1 VVSILT
7 DPEQQ
12 ARKLLFA
19 CCGSS
24 RWVQGMIDQRPF
36 ASQAELQR
44 AAAQA
49 FEGLSRHD
57 WLEAFSAHPR
67 IGEREAAVPSGP
79 RADAWSAAEQ
89 AESARAND
97 DTRAALADA
106 GRAYEERFG
115 HIYLVAA
122 AGRTAEE
129 LLADCLARMANDP
142 ETELQVAAAEQ
153 QRITSLRLARLMESP
168 S

>member
-1 VVSILT
+1 M
-7 DPEQQ
+7 
-12 ARKLLFA
+12 LFA

-24 RWVQGMIDQRPF
+24 RWVQEMMDRRPF
-36 ASQAELQR
+36 ESLGKLQQDAAE
-44 AAAQA
+44 A
-49 FEGLSRHD
+49 FEGLSRSD
-57 WLEAFSAHPR
+57 WLEAFAAHPR
-67 IGEREAAVPSGP
+67 IGERDAAVASGP

-89 AESARAND
+89 AESARADD
-97 DTRAALADA
+97 DTRASLADA
-106 GRAYEERFG
+106 NRAYEERFG

-142 ETELQVAAAEQ
+142 ETELQVAAVEQ
-153 QRITSLRLARLMESP
+153 QKITGLRLARLVESP